1 MLDPIFSFVD
11 PIFDPNIELSNY
23 IASYLA
29 KQKSSE
35 IQ

>member
-11 PIFDPNIELSNY
+11 LIIDPTIELSNY
-23 IASYLA
+23 ITSYLA